1 LRAPKRAKRRMGGM
15 GGFAHHPPQNR
26 LTLIFCGFPRT
37 AATAA
42 DEPPQNR
49 RKSLTGSRDDDL
61 RPLITLA
68 TVWDVF
74 NLAVGE
80 ERLHCQP

>member
-1 LRAPKRAKRRMGGM
+1 M

-49 RKSLTGSRDDDL
+49 RKSKIASSDQSRN
-61 RPLITLA
+61 A
-68 TVWDVF
+68 S
-74 NLAVGE
+74 GG
-80 ERLHCQP
+80 